1 MAKDHSEHS
10 KIKKAVL
17 PEVLTADHSEKE
29 MTTLFYQVQNLFLK
43 TVRKAHR

>member
-17 PEVLTADHSEKE
+17 QEVLTADHSEKE
-29 MTTLFYQVQNLFLK
+29 KIIPCYQVESLFLK
-43 TVRKAHR
+43 TVRKVRR